1 MKAVGITN
9 EQTRHTNKSDQMVK
23 KGVGPVRRRGTRS
36 SAIGSSASEAYL
48 RKYGVD
54 VISRRR
60 NQCR

>member
-1 MKAVGITN
+1 VKAVGITN
-9 EQTRHTNKSDQMVK
+9 EKTWHTNKSDQMVK
-23 KGVGPVRRRGTRS
+23 KGVGPVRRRGIRA
-36 SAIGSSASEAYL
+36 SAIGSPASETYL